1 MRLASFEIDGR
12 SSYGVLAGGSVFDVG
27 ARLGDRWP
35 TLRSVLAA
43 GALAEVR
50 ASLDRAKPDL
60 DIADIRWSPVLPDA
74 DKVMCIGR
82 NYRDHA
88 EEVGADLPEHP
99 RVFLKHR
106 TAIVAH
112 EEPIVRPRSSDNFDY
127 EGELTV
133 VIGRGGRNIALSE
146 ALEHVAGY
154 KLLNDG
160 SLRDYQ
166 KHSLFAG
173 KNFDRTSG
181 FGPCMTTADEIPD
194 PRALTLVTRLN
205 GAEVQRSGVDRLL
218 YDIPFLISYLSEI
231 TELTPGDCIATGTP
245 AGVGSR
251 RKPPLWMKPGDVVE
265 VEIAEI
271 GTLRNRVVAA
281 G

>member
-1 MRLASFEIDGR
+1 MIDGR
-12 SSYGVLAGGSVFDVG
+12 ASYGVLAGEKIFDVG
-27 ARLGDRWP
+27 ADLGDRWP

-43 GALAEVR
+43 GALAQVR
-50 ASLDRAKPDL
+50 AHIERATPTLDVGRVQWA
-60 DIADIRWSPVLPDA
+60 PVLPDA

-112 EEPIVRPRSSDNFDY
+112 EDPIVRPKVSDNFDY

-133 VIGRGGRNIALSE
+133 VIGRAGRNIPRDQALS
-146 ALEHVAGY
+146 HIAGY
-154 KLLNDG
+154 TLLNDG

-181 FGPCMTTADEIPD
+181 FGPCMITADEIPD
-194 PRALTLVTRLN
+194 PRALTLMSRLN
-205 GAEVQRSGVDRLL
+205 GTEVQRSGVDKLL
-218 YDIPFLISYLSEI
+218 YDIPFLISYLSQI
-231 TELTPGDCIATGTP
+231 TELAPGDCIATGTP

-251 RKPPLWMKPGDVVE
+251 RKPPLWMKPGDVIE

-271 GTLRNRVVAA
+271 GILRNRVVAA
-281 G
+281 D

>member
-1 MRLASFEIDGR
+1 MRLASFTVDGTDT
-12 SSYGVLAGGSVFDVG
+12 YGVITTDGVIDLG
-27 ARLGDRWP
+27 ARHRDYWP
-35 TLRSVLAA
+35 TLRAVLTAYALPQIRDLAA
-43 GALAEVR
+43 RMAPDHSLA
-50 ASLDRAKPDL
+50 AISWL
-60 DIADIRWSPVLPDA
+60 PVLPDA

-88 EEVGADLPEHP
+88 EEVGSELPENP
-99 RVFLKHR
+99 RVFLKHY

-112 EEPIVRPRSSDNFDY
+112 ETPIVRPKASNHFDY

-133 VIGRGGRNIALSE
+133 VIGKPGRHIARE
-146 ALEHVAGY
+146 QALDYVAGY
-154 KLLNDG
+154 TLLNDG

-173 KNFDRTSG
+173 KNFERTSG

-194 PRALTLVTRLN
+194 PRKLTLMTRLN
-205 GAEVQRSGVDRLL
+205 GQEVQRSGIDMLL
-218 YDIPFLISYLSEI
+218 YDIPFLISYLSRV
-231 TELTPGDCIATGTP
+231 TTLLPGDGIATGTP

-251 RKPPLWMKPGDVVE
+251 RKPPLWMKPGDSVE

-271 GTLRNRVVAA
+271 GILRNHVIAE
-281 G
+281 

>member
-1 MRLASFEIDGR
+1 MRLASFSVGR
-12 SSYGVLAGGSVFDVG
+12 TASYGSLAGDGIVDLG
-27 ARLGDRWP
+27 AKFGDRWP
-35 TLRSVLAA
+35 TLRSALAA
-43 GALAEVR
+43 DALDEIRAFVR
-50 ASLDRAKPDL
+50 AAKPDHRA
-60 DIADIRWSPVLPDA
+60 ADVQWLPVMPDA

-112 EEPIVRPRSSDNFDY
+112 EAPIVRPSASGNFDY

-133 VIGRGGRNIALSE
+133 VIGRGGRHIPRERALD
-146 ALEHVAGY
+146 HVIGY
-154 KLLNDG
+154 TLLNDG

-181 FGPCMTTADEIPD
+181 FGPCITTADEIPD
-194 PRALTLVTRLN
+194 PRSLTLMTRLN
-205 GAEVQRSGVDRLL
+205 GMEVQRSGVDMLL
-218 YDIPFLISYLSEI
+218 YDIPFLIHYLSQI
-231 TELTPGDCIATGTP
+231 TELAPGDCIATGTP

-251 RKPPLWMKPGDVVE
+251 RKPPLWMKPGDLIE

-271 GTLRNRVVAA
+271 GVLRNRVIAA
-281 G
+281 D